1 MNSFTKII
9 IDFRFSQL
17 TEENASGNIF
27 WIFCIY
33 KQHRL
38 LCAEQEFTVTPPDI
52 YCDFMDL
59 FPVLYTSVIFHCNSK
74 DLAPFIYHPCLFVQF
89 KNFKIRFLC
98 LSSVPI
104 YFFLFNFTE
113 PSHFQKLRSA
123 FLNSTASLV
132 FVLCIHNR
140 LRLFYLYSTLFY
152 SLASSD
158 ILNAF

>member
-17 TEENASGNIF
+17 TEEKASGNIF

-104 YFFLFNFTE
+104 YFF
-113 PSHFQKLRSA
+113 
-123 FLNSTASLV
+123 SLQ
-132 FVLCIHNR
+132 
-140 LRLFYLYSTLFY
+140 FYRTQSFPK
-152 SLASSD
+152 A
-158 ILNAF
+158 